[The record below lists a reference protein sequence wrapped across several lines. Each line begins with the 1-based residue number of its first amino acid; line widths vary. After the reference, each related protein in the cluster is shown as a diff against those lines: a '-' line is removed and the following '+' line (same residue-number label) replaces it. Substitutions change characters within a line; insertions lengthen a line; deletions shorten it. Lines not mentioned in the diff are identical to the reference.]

1 MRKNK
6 LIGSVAAAMM
16 LALAMGGFSACDGD
30 NGHVHEYTKWAYNDT
45 QHWKVCEADGAEST
59 HIDHFFNAENDYKC
73 ECGAQHTHTNGSI
86 MTSIIGR
93 NVPTASKPAKRRT
106 LSMMTAFANAAQRW
120 R

>member
-45 QHWKVCEADGAEST
+45 QH
-59 HIDHFFNAENDYKC
+59 
-73 ECGAQHTHTNGSI
+73 
-86 MTSIIGR
+86 
-93 NVPTASKPAKRRT
+93 
-106 LSMMTAFANAAQRW
+106 
-120 R
+120 